1 MKRTYT
7 LLLGTSLA
15 IATSMAFAQTSPP
28 PTETQMRDQT
38 DTQNR
43 MATDGSD
50 VTKRQKSYFKA
61 LDRQS
66 RGYVTVDD
74 VSADPFLSQNFPKC
88 DVDHD
93 GKLTWEEYKTCT
105 HNNPPPKSP

>member
-1 MKRTYT
+1 MKRNYT
-7 LLLGTSLA
+7 FLIGASLA
-15 IATSMAFAQTSPP
+15 VASTLTFAQTSPP
-28 PTETQMRDQT
+28 PTATQMRDQT

-93 GKLTWEEYKTCT
+93 GKLTWDEYKTCT
-105 HNNPPPKSP
+105 QNNPPPKAP

>member
-1 MKRTYT
+1 MKRTCPI
-7 LLLGTSLA
+7 LLGASLALATSL
-15 IATSMAFAQTSPP
+15 TFAQTSPP
-28 PTETQMRDQT
+28 PTETQMRDNT

-43 MATDGSD
+43 MANEGSD

-66 RGYVTVDD
+66 RGYITVDD

-93 GKLTWEEYKTCT
+93 GKMTWDEYKTCT
-105 HNNPPPKSP
+105 HNNPPPKAP